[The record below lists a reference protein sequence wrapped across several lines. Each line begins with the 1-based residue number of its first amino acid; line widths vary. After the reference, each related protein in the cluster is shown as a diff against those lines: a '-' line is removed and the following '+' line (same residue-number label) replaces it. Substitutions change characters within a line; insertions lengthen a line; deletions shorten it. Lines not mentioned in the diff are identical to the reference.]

1 MTSTAIP
8 EGFAPSLRSSNLL
21 DLIGPI
27 HEAGSGAEYRLGLRV
42 DDRHCNNK
50 GFCHGAVLAMLA
62 DVHLGRL
69 CALSRDPR
77 LNLVTTNLTLNYLAA
92 ARAGEWLEAT
102 GVVDRVGRSVAQST
116 GLIRADG
123 RPVLRATG
131 TFQVI
136 AAP

>member
-1 MTSTAIP
+1 MTTTVTPA
-8 EGFAPSLRSSNLL
+8 GFAPSRRSSNLL

-27 HEAGSGAEYRLGLRV
+27 HEAGAGADYRLGLRV

-50 GFCHGAVLAMLA
+50 GFCHGAVLATLA

-69 CALSRDPR
+69 CALSREPR
-77 LNLVTTNLTLNYLAA
+77 LNLVTTNLALSYLAA

-116 GLIRADG
+116 GLILADG

-131 TFQVI
+131 TFQVVE
-136 AAP
+136 AR